1 MITEK
6 DLEKAADKYE
16 AEQQEKHKDRDNH
29 DFDNYRDG
37 FVDGLTFTYD
47 AFKDGANWQRNRV
60 WHSISEKADSS
71 KFVIFYDGGQYM
83 SPPSRCPLSFETLV
97 IAMNK
102 KYGANY
108 TMWAYMDD
116 IVPKEILK
124 FSNS

>member
-1 MITEK
+1 MKKIIVDSE
-6 DLEKAADKYE
+6 LARAASKYAYDDDCILASGRMGASVKE
-16 AEQQEKHKDRDNH
+16 A
-29 DFDNYRDG
+29 F
-37 FVDGLTFTYD
+37 
-47 AFKDGANWQRNRV
+47 ADGASWQRNRV

-83 SPPSRCPLSFETLV
+83 SPPSRCPLSFETFV